1 MKMKR
6 FFAKSLREA
15 LTQVKQKLGPDA
27 VILSNNSVD
36 GGIELVAAIDYDE
49 SAVRDSMQKEVYD
62 DGHDAFNKND
72 QSRTSYSN
80 EFKQKKVTP
89 GWLKQ
94 LREEHRQNIELGNVK
109 VESLVKAPIVDEIKE
124 DVVNFSRIGSYTD
137 SNEEERHDPKISTT
151 RVDELVAKQ
160 THVQNQFA
168 EILNQAQSK
177 RDARDDN
184 PFDLDKLI
192 NESNEE
198 FNSTQT
204 DSLTYSKPSIGMRN
218 NKAETYSKASMSQGT
233 RATTGIHSNAFETK
247 KTRAVSDNVHQLK
260 TATSHRQTRKN
271 SNQQV
276 KWAQDPMLVEMK
288 EEIESLKSMMQ
299 NQLSGFAWGNLNKNN
314 PYRSELIQRL
324 FKLGLKPS
332 ISEAVLRQIKKPE
345 SLEDGWKK
353 ALSIISRG
361 IKIAETD
368 LITEGGMVAFVGP
381 TGVGKT
387 TTIAKLASRFALA
400 NKSSDMA
407 LVSMDSFRVGAQEQ
421 LKIYAQLLRVPVY
434 MVSNEEQLSKTLAG
448 LKDKRLVLIDT
459 AGMNQ
464 NDVRMTEQLS
474 MLRHSIEDIK
484 IVSVLSASAQ
494 SHVLHE
500 VIDTFKEYDLDG
512 CVVTK
517 MDESSCLGGILS
529 VMIENQLPLHY
540 VTNGQKVPEDIRPGR
555 VSNLLK
561 DAMAMVRERKETY
574 DYNDIAM
581 SFMGELLQANG

>member
-1 MKMKR
+1 M
-6 FFAKSLREA
+6 
-15 LTQVKQKLGPDA
+15 
-27 VILSNNSVD
+27 
-36 GGIELVAAIDYDE
+36 
-49 SAVRDSMQKEVYD
+49 
-62 DGHDAFNKND
+62 
-72 QSRTSYSN
+72 
-80 EFKQKKVTP
+80 
-89 GWLKQ
+89 
-94 LREEHRQNIELGNVK
+94 
-109 VESLVKAPIVDEIKE
+109 
-124 DVVNFSRIGSYTD
+124 
-137 SNEEERHDPKISTT
+137 
-151 RVDELVAKQ
+151 
-160 THVQNQFA
+160 
-168 EILNQAQSK
+168 
-177 RDARDDN
+177 
-184 PFDLDKLI
+184 
-192 NESNEE
+192 
-198 FNSTQT
+198 
-204 DSLTYSKPSIGMRN
+204 
-218 NKAETYSKASMSQGT
+218 
-233 RATTGIHSNAFETK
+233 
-247 KTRAVSDNVHQLK
+247 
-260 TATSHRQTRKN
+260 
-271 SNQQV
+271 
-276 KWAQDPMLVEMK
+276 
-288 EEIESLKSMMQ
+288 
-299 NQLSGFAWGNLNKNN
+299 
-314 PYRSELIQRL
+314 
-324 FKLGLKPS
+324 
-332 ISEAVLRQIKKPE
+332 RQIKKPE